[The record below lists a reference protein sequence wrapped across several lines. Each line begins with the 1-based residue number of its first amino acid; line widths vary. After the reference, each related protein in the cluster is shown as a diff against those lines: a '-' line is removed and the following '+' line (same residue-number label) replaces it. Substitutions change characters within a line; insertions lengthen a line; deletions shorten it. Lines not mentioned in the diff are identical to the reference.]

1 MSAATSP
8 GPNNLILLAVL
19 GIGAYYLMTRR
30 AVAQPV
36 YANGRPTTT
45 TQEKIGLIGAAGSA
59 LGQLFKG
66 FGGGS
71 GSVPLLGTYD
81 GRAAQPWDVTPQGAD
96 GPRYNNPS
104 AYVSGGA
111 DGLPV
116 NPPFD
121 SAYDFS
127 NEWWNQ
133 GGGV

>member
-8 GPNNLILLAVL
+8 GPNNMLLLAVL

-45 TQEKIGLIGAAGSA
+45 TQEKVGLIAAGTNA
-59 LGQLFKG
+59 LTQLFKG

-81 GRAAQPWDVTPQGAD
+81 GRSQTQWDVTPQGPN

-104 AYVSGGA
+104 AYVAGGE

-116 NPPFD
+116 NPV
-121 SAYDFS
+121 
-127 NEWWNQ
+127 NQ
-133 GGGV
+133 SPWDYTQEYWY